1 MTMDKWLAAVET
13 DTTTRTRAEKIV
25 ANRPAG
31 LGDRCYATT
40 GATEAELAQ
49 ELVLGSPACP
59 VTYQASPRQ
68 TAGGP
73 LAEDILKCELKPL
86 AFSDADYTGVTFNAD
101 QQARLRAV
109 FATGVCDWSK
119 PGVGQQRSPGWYTF
133 ATGTGVPLPAAPVAT
148 PQ

>member
-1 MTMDKWLAAVET
+1 
-13 DTTTRTRAEKIV
+13 
-25 ANRPAG
+25 
-31 LGDRCYATT
+31 
-40 GATEAELAQ
+40 
-49 ELVLGSPACP
+49 

-86 AFSDADYTGVTFNAD
+86 AFSDADYTGITFTAD

-133 ATGTGVPLPAAPVAT
+133 ATGTGVALPAAPVAT